1 MAHLRNAVLVLAA
14 LLPVSCLADLGE
26 DLLAAVRKEDAGRV
40 NALLAQGADANA
52 KSPYG
57 ATGLFFA
64 ADRGN
69 IEIIKI
75 LLDHGADASVKD
87 TFYGATAMGFAAEKE
102 HVEVIRLLL

>member
-14 LLPVSCLADLGE
+14 LLPISCLADLGE
-26 DLLAAVRKEDAGRV
+26 DLLAAVRKGDAGRV

-75 LLDHGADASVKD
+75 LLDHGANVKCERHFLRRD
-87 TFYGATAMGFAAEKE
+87 RSNMG
-102 HVEVIRLLL
+102 HG